1 MVEDNDQV
9 AELAMQ
15 MMVALGFSVD
25 RVSSAKEALAKLV
38 EDGRE
43 VDLVFSDVVMPG
55 GMNGLE
61 LARELRRLRP
71 QLPVLLTSGYSD
83 AVRELGPD
91 DRLPLIEK
99 PYGLETLQNALRGFT
114 DLMPS

>member
-1 MVEDNDQV
+1 
-9 AELAMQ
+9 MQ
-15 MMVALGFSVD
+15 MTVALGFSVD

-61 LARELRRLRP
+61 LAREQRGLRP

-83 AVRELGPD
+83 AVPELGPD
-91 DRLPLIEK
+91 NRPLSRS
-99 PYGLETLQNALRGFT
+99 LMDLRHCKMRCAVSPT
-114 DLMPS
+114 